1 MEYRTHYRTV
11 ILSDIHLGTTHSK
24 VNQVN
29 HFLSSINCD
38 RLILNGDIID
48 GWGLKKSGIKEV
60 EARTLTLLQN
70 HHELNGEAKH

>member
-48 GWGLKKSGIKEV
+48 GWGLKNQE
-60 EARTLTLLQN
+60 
-70 HHELNGEAKH
+70 